1 MNKAGK
7 GGKTP
12 LCEAI
17 EKGKEDVVWFLL
29 ELGADVGAE
38 LGVSVWVRLQLRWG
52 LGGRRAPGAGKD
64 PVVSRLYA
72 VGDGQERSEG

>member
-17 EKGKEDVVWFLL
+17 EKGKEVVVRVLL

-38 LGVSVWVRLQLRWG
+38 LGVSVWVRL
-52 LGGRRAPGAGKD
+52 
-64 PVVSRLYA
+64 
-72 VGDGQERSEG
+72 